1 MIRILIIDDLPEP
14 TFIEQMKQTIE
25 GSFSG
30 EIVEAKHVNPVTLLA
45 GGTNKESLDSLL
57 VAIQNEAKEF
67 WDVVIIDVNL
77 AEVKLPEDQRLD
89 LSLIIAERIRE
100 TNHSATIMLYSGTL
114 SDHVQKLLGGAVPP
128 EAALK
133 KIFKGGISQFVRRDM
148 VAREVLSA
156 VDNPSWLLRVDRL
169 LMKHAG
175 IVVGPEEAEFK
186 GRSFAELA
194 MAVRR
199 QDHDGQKITQLTAEF
214 GVACFADLNS

>member
-1 MIRILIIDDLPEP
+1 MIRILIIDDLLEP
-14 TFIEQMKQTIE
+14 TFVDEMKQTIA
-25 GSFSG
+25 GSFAG
-30 EIVEAKHVNPVTLLA
+30 EEVEPKHLNPVTLLA
-45 GGTNKESLDSLL
+45 GASNKEALASLL
-57 VAIQNEAKEF
+57 EAVETEAREF

-100 TNHSATIMLYSGTL
+100 ANHSATVMLYSGTL
-114 SDHVQKLLGGAVPP
+114 SDHVKKLLGGAVPA

-148 VAREVLSA
+148 VVREVLSA

-169 LMKHAG
+169 LMKHSL

-186 GRSFAELA
+186 GRSFADLA

-199 QDHDGQKITQLTAEF
+199 QDHDGQKITQLTAEY
-214 GVACFADLNS
+214 GVGCFADLNS